1 LRQSWVVDASVAVKL
16 FLPEDLSAHA
26 GELFKRDTGL
36 RKRFF
41 VPDFFYAEC
50 ANIFWKYVRRLGLP
64 PDEARNSFQDL
75 RNLSL
80 LSVSTKDLLPASLDL
95 AMEFGTSAYDASYA
109 ALAQELSFPLVT
121 ADEKLIG
128 KLKGSGT
135 DVHWLGDLT
144 A

>member
-1 LRQSWVVDASVAVKL
+1 LRRSWVVDASVAVKL
-16 FLPEDLSAHA
+16 FLPEDLSKNA
-26 GELFKRDTGL
+26 GELFKRGTDL

-50 ANIFWKYVRRLGLP
+50 ANIFWKYVRRFGLP

-95 AMEFGTSAYDASYA
+95 AIEFGTSAYDASYA
-109 ALAQELSFPLVT
+109 ALSQELSFPLVT

-135 DVHWLGDLT
+135 DIHWLGDLT